1 MTKEKY
7 LKDIM
12 KHLHCS
18 KEEKKKIYSDID
30 NDITIALEHES
41 LEDIIKRMGSAKEV
55 ADEFNHNLGYKKSYK
70 KLWLCIG
77 IIVIL
82 IGGYF
87 FFQKSNEPLTIDL
100 SDSQKFSEKVI
111 DQQINKVIECIDQ
124 KAYDQLVNDY
134 FSQPLKEALT
144 AKQLED
150 AFVSIDENLGKYE
163 KIKEKATQIIIDDH
177 QEYAVNEVLV
187 QFENRNI
194 ILRLTFDEEMKLSG
208 IFMR

>member
-12 KHLHCS
+12 KYLYCS
-18 KEEKKKIYSDID
+18 RQDKKKIYDDID
-30 NDITIALEHES
+30 NDISIALENET

-77 IIVIL
+77 IIVLL

-87 FFQKSNEPLTIDL
+87 FYQRSNVPLIKDL
-100 SDSQKFSEKVI
+100 SESQIFEQKVL
-111 DQQINKVIECIDQ
+111 DQQIDKVIECIDQ

-134 FSQPLKEALT
+134 FDQQLKDVLT
-144 AKQLED
+144 AKELEE
-150 AFVSIDENLGKYE
+150 AVLSVDENLGKYE
-163 KIKEKATQIIIDDH
+163 KIKDKETQIIVDDH
-177 QEYAVNEVLV
+177 QEYAVSEVLV
-187 QFENRNI
+187 QFEHRNVVF
-194 ILRLTFDEEMKLSG
+194 RLTFNENMKLSG